1 MDLNTKINGGIQQ
14 EGQLN
19 TSCLLNR
26 GVLLNNFDEFWRAY
40 PGKKV
45 ARPKCKE
52 KYDKL
57 TEDEHKEVMLGI
69 QAQLRYRVEA
79 KKAGEFMPEWCNTQT
94 FINQQRWYDEIG
106 SHAELKEKRVEK
118 ECCIQG
124 CSEPVHAPTD
134 KRQYCYH
141 HYSHDSSG
149 KLRSDLI
156 LVDSLRNHYAEHTE
170 IHNFRGKAAL
180 KFMRYSISKMKIV
193 GDR

>member
-1 MDLNTKINGGIQQ
+1 MTF
-14 EGQLN
+14 
-19 TSCLLNR
+19 LLNQ

-57 TEDEHKEVMLGI
+57 TEEEHKEVMLGI
-69 QAQLRYRVEA
+69 QAQLRFRVEA
-79 KKAGEFMPEWCNTQT
+79 KKSGEFMAEWCNSQT

-124 CSEPVHAPTD
+124 CSEPVHAPNGEIAND
-134 KRQYCYH
+134 GGGACFYH
-141 HYSHDSSG
+141 LQFTPKG
-149 KLRSDLI
+149 KLRAKKSKADKELGRLNTVDL
-156 LVDSLRNHYAEHTE
+156 LRKHYAEHPE
-170 IHNFRGKAAL
+170 IHNLRGEAAL
-180 KFMRYSISKMKIV
+180 KFMKYSIGKMKIV